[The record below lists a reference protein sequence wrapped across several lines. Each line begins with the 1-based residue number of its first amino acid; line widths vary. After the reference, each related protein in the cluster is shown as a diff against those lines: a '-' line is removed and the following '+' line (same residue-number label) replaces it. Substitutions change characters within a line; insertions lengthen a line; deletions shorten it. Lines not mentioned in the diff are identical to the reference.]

1 MTGKPNFPLI
11 TIMGPTA
18 SGKTPV
24 ATHLAYLLHGVVISG
39 DSRQLYRGM
48 DIGTGKD
55 LADYNVG
62 NEQIPYK
69 LIDICNPGE
78 RYNIHAYQQ
87 RCMQELQQ
95 LEAIPC
101 ILCGGSGLYIE
112 AVLGQYGLAEVPED
126 KTLREKLLDQPLELL
141 HQQLQQYPQ
150 HYWPRDLL
158 NKRRVIRAL
167 EIASYYTQHPEATN
181 RISRTQ
187 WDNNNPIYII
197 EVSREVRRQRITD
210 RLKARLEEGL
220 VQEVQQLLQQG
231 ITPQDLIYYG
241 LEYKFVTLYVMGE
254 LSYQQMFCQLQTAI
268 HQFAKRQMTW
278 IRGMERRG
286 FSLTYVTPEETPALT
301 ALKLLADLR
310 QRGYPLQQI
319 PNLRTS
325 FNT

>member
-39 DSRQLYRGM
+39 DSRQLYRGR

-95 LEAIPC
+95 LEATPC

-112 AVLGQYGLAEVPED
+112 AVFGQYGLAEVPED
-126 KTLREKLLDQPLELL
+126 KTLREKLLAQPLELL

-181 RISRTQ
+181 RGFQRGAPTTDNGPPKSPFRGRTGARGPATPATGNYPAGPHLLRIRVQ
-187 WDNNNPIYII
+187 VCNPI
-197 EVSREVRRQRITD
+197 RNGGT
-210 RLKARLEEGL
+210 
-220 VQEVQQLLQQG
+220 LLPANVLSAPNRY
-231 ITPQDLIYYG
+231 TPI
-241 LEYKFVTLYVMGE
+241 
-254 LSYQQMFCQLQTAI
+254 CQT
-268 HQFAKRQMTW
+268 TND
-278 IRGMERRG
+278 
-286 FSLTYVTPEETPALT
+286 V
-301 ALKLLADLR
+301 D
-310 QRGYPLQQI
+310 
-319 PNLRTS
+319 
-325 FNT
+325 